1 MISKIMCLFAIL
13 LLASCAQNP
22 PTNII
27 RYTINSWEPE
37 IGYAAVVQAGN
48 NYHISGV
55 TCGGANYQEAV
66 SVCYKELEKILA
78 RYQLKPN
85 NIVKENIYALDI
97 EALKQQ
103 ISVRKNFYVDGQY
116 PAATWVQVS
125 RLYSPEHLIE
135 IELVAVK

>member
-1 MISKIMCLFAIL
+1 MRLAVMGCVIL
-13 LLASCAQNP
+13 LLLGCAHK
-22 PTNII
+22 PTVVE
-27 RYTINSWEPE
+27 RHTINTWESE
-37 IGYAAVVQAGN
+37 IGYSAVVQTGN
-48 NYHISGV
+48 TYHISGV
-55 TCGGANYQEAV
+55 TCGGPNYENAV
-66 SVCYKELEKILA
+66 TVCYQELEKILS

-103 ISVRKNFYVDGQY
+103 IPVRKKFYGDGQF